1 MQISTC
7 LLVLFNQSG
16 AESCQLGSSL
26 SAYEHL
32 YFDLEL
38 HIWVRFAI
46 TVFILLEKNTWLKIS
61 GAGFES
67 FMLFYLLRNRYVLLK
82 KPAPNIFI
90 LNLIFCEKNIHFV
103 FYIYW
108 LANIR
113 HLPVWPQYEAN
124 KYDKILAPWS
134 NCSLTCSN
142 KTLKTLHWKP

>member
-1 MQISTC
+1 MAGLPKKLSNFLLIQYFIVKNWILVTHNGMDISEIIP
-7 LLVLFNQSG
+7 LLVTHS
-16 AESCQLGSSL
+16 
-26 SAYEHL
+26 
-32 YFDLEL
+32 
-38 HIWVRFAI
+38 
-46 TVFILLEKNTWLKIS
+46 TVFILLEKNTWLIIS